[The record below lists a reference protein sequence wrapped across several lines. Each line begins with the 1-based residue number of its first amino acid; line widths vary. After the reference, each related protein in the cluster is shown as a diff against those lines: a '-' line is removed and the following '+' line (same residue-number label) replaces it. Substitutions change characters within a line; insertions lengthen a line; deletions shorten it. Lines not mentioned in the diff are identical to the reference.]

1 LFADFPLF
9 SSQLSGDNSN
19 QERGEPEM
27 SIRNFEQFTIS
38 IESSD
43 LKAIKHIA
51 IDEDVPA
58 TTIIRDAVE
67 EFLAK
72 RKLLKNEGQRD
83 Q

>member
-1 LFADFPLF
+1 
-9 SSQLSGDNSN
+9 
-19 QERGEPEM
+19 M